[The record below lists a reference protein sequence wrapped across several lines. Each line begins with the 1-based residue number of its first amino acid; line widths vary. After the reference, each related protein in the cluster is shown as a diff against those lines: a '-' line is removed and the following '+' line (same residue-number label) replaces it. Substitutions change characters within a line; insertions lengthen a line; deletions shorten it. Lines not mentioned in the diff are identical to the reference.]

1 MTSTQPAKIGVGLT
15 AEGWAWLCSCGESS
29 AAPVK
34 DRVAARNAYKVH
46 RASHTAPKPEGTP
59 AADATPPQ
67 QEKDPVATKK
77 KTTQKKVT
85 KKAAA
90 SRKKATGKKA
100 TGKKVR
106 SRRGKGGVWCFA
118 KLTTKG
124 DKKIFPRLGA
134 NGMLDSSAAERL
146 GVKQQQKEWWEVE
159 AATQKEATAIVRK
172 GGGKKITLAKRK

>member
-1 MTSTQPAKIGVGLT
+1 MA
-15 AEGWAWLCSCGESS
+15 
-29 AAPVK
+29 
-34 DRVAARNAYKVH
+34 
-46 RASHTAPKPEGTP
+46 
-59 AADATPPQ
+59 
-67 QEKDPVATKK
+67 ATKK
-77 KTTQKKVT
+77 KTAQKKVT
-85 KKAAA
+85 KKAT
-90 SRKKATGKKA
+90 SKKAS
-100 TGKKVR
+100 KKVR

-172 GGGKKITLAKRK
+172 GGGKKMTPAKRK